1 MDVVEDYILVQSIRL
16 TDALGKPREY
26 ALIGEQELRAL
37 ERTSFFR
44 VTYDHVKLFDAQGKW
59 ILNVLLVTEDECA
72 HTQSVMGAA
81 PVTTSFF
88 FDMLANKVV
97 PQGAT

>member
-1 MDVVEDYILVQSIRL
+1 MDVIEDYILVQSIRL
-16 TDALGKPREY
+16 ADALGQPREY
-26 ALIGEQELRAL
+26 ALIGEQEMQAL

-59 ILNVLLVTEDECA
+59 ILNVPLVAEDECTE
-72 HTQSVMGAA
+72 TQTIMGATPIA
-81 PVTTSFF
+81 TSLF

-97 PQGAT
+97 PQGSA